1 MKKGKIIIIVIV
13 VIILVIILGA
23 VIQEKIEYSQYEKKD
38 KEALKN
44 ISIKVPKKFDKH
56 KYSNSISYYL
66 YDDDTSCNLSISV
79 DADSYKHYVDGKDYL
94 EESTYITLKDK
105 VSEIQEI
112 EINNYKWHYLSVEKN
127 GNLSYHYATIKENTI
142 YEIEYRI
149 NDYTNGEETNN
160 YCASI
165 KDEIISSIKLK

>member
-1 MKKGKIIIIVIV
+1 MKKGKKIIIVIV
-13 VIILVIILGA
+13 VIILVLILGA

-79 DADSYKHYVDGKDYL
+79 DAD
-94 EESTYITLKDK
+94 
-105 VSEIQEI
+105 
-112 EINNYKWHYLSVEKN
+112 
-127 GNLSYHYATIKENTI
+127 
-142 YEIEYRI
+142 
-149 NDYTNGEETNN
+149 
-160 YCASI
+160 
-165 KDEIISSIKLK
+165 